1 MYFHLLNSLACHE
14 SSAILLLVKREA
26 KMKQEILGFYQFAE
40 MAMDK
45 DSPEMQSF
53 REHIERRYFSI
64 YSSNVIRR
72 QSGIP
77 VTMDQVHDMLRR
89 YADELAYQDYNS
101 VFSNENTIKQIRAVN
116 ALLEFLWELSRE
128 NTKVQFLL

>member
-1 MYFHLLNSLACHE
+1 
-14 SSAILLLVKREA
+14 
-26 KMKQEILGFYQFAE
+26 MKQEILGFYQFAE